1 MLSIRSDLTD
11 VTQLSSLISK
21 AIELLLTVKRV
32 LGCCEEHVDKSEIS
46 SKINCNQHFKI
57 IVIVFVAKVPLLITV
72 LRTRWCKTRE
82 ALVNKTRLKRVKV
95 STRLESALKIIDT
108 I

>member
-1 MLSIRSDLTD
+1 MKYTLTSPRFPAKSI
-11 VTQLSSLISK
+11 VTST
-21 AIELLLTVKRV
+21 LL
-32 LGCCEEHVDKSEIS
+32 
-46 SKINCNQHFKI
+46 KI
-57 IVIVFVAKVPLLITV
+57 IVIVFVTKVPLLITV
-72 LRTRWCKTRE
+72 LRTRWCKARE